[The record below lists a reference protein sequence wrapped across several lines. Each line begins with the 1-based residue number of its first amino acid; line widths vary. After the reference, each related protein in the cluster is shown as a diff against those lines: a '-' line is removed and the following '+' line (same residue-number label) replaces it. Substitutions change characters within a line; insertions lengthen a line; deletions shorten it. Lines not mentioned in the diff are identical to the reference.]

1 MGCYDDDIRM
11 AASEALPW
19 ERLEGK
25 NILITGATGL
35 IGGCLVEVLN
45 PSSLS
50 SIASRHFIPVM
61 A

>member
-1 MGCYDDDIRM
+1 MKSEELKMGSYNDDIRM

-35 IGGCLVEVLN
+35 IGGCLVEVLMEHAGN
-45 PSSLS
+45 
-50 SIASRHFIPVM
+50 FNV
-61 A
+61 